1 VLEHIGADALDRL
14 HIEEVVS
21 APAIHAECWGKPDVW
36 WAAIGTG
43 AMIYLRDFKF
53 GHRRVEAFENWQL
66 IAYMAGIL
74 SRPEFNHIP
83 RHLIECHFG
92 IVQPRNY
99 SLPGP
104 IREWVI
110 TADKLAPLW
119 DRLSQAYNL
128 AFSINP
134 VCHPGPWCQDCRG
147 RHACDTLSVA
157 ASAAMDFATVVTP
170 VELSTAALGTELTM
184 IHRAQE
190 LLEARA
196 TGLEEQAL
204 SLLRSG
210 KRVPGYII
218 GQGQAREKWT
228 PDLETVFAT
237 GDALGIE
244 LRKPTAITPA
254 QARKAGIPTE
264 VVDALSDRPAGA
276 IKLQQVT
283 DDNLARI
290 FNAP

>member
-1 VLEHIGADALDRL
+1 
-14 HIEEVVS
+14 
-21 APAIHAECWGKPDVW
+21 
-36 WAAIGTG
+36 
-43 AMIYLRDFKF
+43 
-53 GHRRVEAFENWQL
+53 
-66 IAYMAGIL
+66 
-74 SRPEFNHIP
+74 
-83 RHLIECHFG
+83 
-92 IVQPRNY
+92 
-99 SLPGP
+99 
-104 IREWVI
+104 
-110 TADKLAPLW
+110 
-119 DRLSQAYNL
+119 
-128 AFSINP
+128 
-134 VCHPGPWCQDCRG
+134 
-147 RHACDTLSVA
+147 
-157 ASAAMDFATVVTP
+157 MDFATVVTP